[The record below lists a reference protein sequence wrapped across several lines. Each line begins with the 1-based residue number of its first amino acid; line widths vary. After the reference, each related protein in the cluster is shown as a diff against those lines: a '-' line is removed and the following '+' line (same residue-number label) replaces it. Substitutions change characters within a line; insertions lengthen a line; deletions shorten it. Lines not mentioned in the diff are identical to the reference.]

1 MEEITVKSIS
11 KINIGLN
18 IVSKREDGYHNLETI
33 FYPIQLHDVIKFRK
47 SNKINFSSNSTLL
60 NSEKDNLILK
70 AINILEKLT
79 NKKLNVEIHLDKKIP
94 IGAGLGGG
102 SSNAAF
108 TLKTINELFELNIS
122 NEELRKLALTLGSD
136 VPLFL
141 FDLPAYAESRGEK
154 LEKLNFKIRDYILI
168 VNPNI
173 HISTKW
179 AFSKISPKPSK
190 NNLKEILERY
200 PNDYKIWKET
210 ITNDFEEVVLS
221 EYNQLKDLKNT
232 LIEIGSKFCI
242 MTGSG
247 STFIG
252 IFDNDERLN
261 EAISFAKEK
270 NYFFYTE
277 NPN

>member
-122 NEELRKLALTLGSD
+122 NKELRKLALTLGSD